1 MSDAWLSPDWP
12 APGNVRSLI
21 TTREGGVSRTPFDG
35 FNLATHVGDD
45 AEAVASNRALLT
57 RRCGAQPVWLE
68 QVHGTGVV
76 ELDKS
81 SVAAAVPVADA
92 AVSRSPGLACAVLTA
107 DCLPVLLCD
116 RAGTVVA
123 AAHAGWRGLAAGV
136 LEQTV
141 ERMHVKPRDL
151 LAWLGPAI
159 GPQAFEVGDE
169 VRALFMASDPAAKHA
184 FVATGK
190 PGKWLADLF
199 MLARQSLLR
208 AGVGW
213 VAGGDICTFTGHRL
227 FYSYRREGITGRFA
241 SLIWLDDQAPVALSG
256 AQKVTDSVDGSE
268 DAY

>member
-1 MSDAWLSPDWP
+1 MSDAWLCPDWP

-21 TTREGGVSRTPFDG
+21 TTREGGVSRAPFDG

-45 AEAVASNRALLT
+45 ARAVASNRVLLT
-57 RRCGAQPVWLE
+57 RHCGAQPVWLE
-68 QVHGTGVV
+68 QVHGTAVV
-76 ELDKS
+76 ELEKS
-81 SVAAAVPVADA
+81 SVSPEVPVADA
-92 AVSRSPGLACAVLTA
+92 SVSRSPGLACAVLTA

-136 LEQTV
+136 LEATV
-141 ERMHVKPRDL
+141 VRMQVKPRDL
-151 LAWLGPAI
+151 LGWLGPAI

-169 VRALFMASDPAAKHA
+169 VRALFVASDPVAADA

-213 VAGGDICTFTGHRL
+213 VGGGGICTFIGHRR
-227 FYSYRREGITGRFA
+227 FYSYRREGVTGRFA
-241 SLIWLDDQAPVALSG
+241 SLIWLDDRAQGAASG
-256 AQKVTDSVDGSE
+256 AQNVTDSGEGSE

>member
-1 MSDAWLSPDWP
+1 MSDAWLRPDWP

-21 TTREGGVSRTPFDG
+21 TTREGGVSRAPFDG

-45 AEAVASNRALLT
+45 AEAVASNRALLS

-76 ELDKS
+76 ELDKC
-81 SVAAAVPVADA
+81 SVAAEVPVADA
-92 AVSRSPGLACAVLTA
+92 SVSRSPGLACAVLTA

-136 LEQTV
+136 LEETV
-141 ERMHVKPRDL
+141 ERMQVKPRDL
-151 LAWLGPAI
+151 LGWLGPAI

-169 VRALFMASDPAAKHA
+169 VRALFVTSDPVAADA

-208 AGVGW
+208 TGVGW
-213 VAGGDICTFTGHRL
+213 VGGGGTCTFTDHKR
-227 FYSYRREGITGRFA
+227 FYSYRREGTTGRFA
-241 SLIWLDDQAPVALSG
+241 SLIWLDDQAPETARR
-256 AQKVTDSVDGSE
+256 AQKVTDSGAGLGDV
-268 DAY
+268 Y

>member
-1 MSDAWLSPDWP
+1 MSDTWLRPEWP

-21 TTREGGVSRTPFDG
+21 TTREGGVSRPPFDG
-35 FNLATHVGDD
+35 FNLAMHVGDD
-45 AEAVASNRALLT
+45 AGAVASNRALLA

-76 ELDKS
+76 ELDKC
-81 SVAAAVPVADA
+81 SVAEEVLVADA
-92 AVSRSPGLACAVLTA
+92 SVSRSPGLACAVLTA

-136 LEQTV
+136 LEETI
-141 ERMHVKPRDL
+141 ERMQVKPREL
-151 LAWLGPAI
+151 LAWLGPTI

-169 VRALFMASDPAAKHA
+169 VRSLFVASDPAAKHA
-184 FVATGK
+184 FVATDK

-199 MLARQSLLR
+199 MLARQNLRR

-213 VAGGDICTFTGHRL
+213 VFGGGICTFTGHRR
-227 FYSYRREGITGRFA
+227 FYSYRREGATGRFA
-241 SLIWLDDQAPVALSG
+241 SLIWLDNQAPEAASG
-256 AQKVTDSVDGSE
+256 AQNATSSGEGSE